1 MADIDPL
8 RVLMVNE
15 NIGGHETVHFHL
27 RKAFESRVDIAP
39 VWVEP
44 PAPKF
49 AGRLWR
55 APIPGLA
62 SLDADLQPLRGQL
75 GVSAKLRPIIA
86 RHLEQVD
93 VVHVYTHNAGLLST
107 KMLAGVPMVVSLD
120 TTNALNAYR
129 IPYRSPGPGT
139 GFTVRLTKPIEKR
152 VYDAADLIVANSEW
166 SNRSLQDDYGIP
178 AAKIRAF
185 PFGITPPPVLP
196 PRPPGNEIRIGFLGR
211 QFERKGGPVL
221 VDAFRSLGARNA
233 TLVLISPDPLAA
245 EAAAAHDRI
254 EVIDDLSPGDDRLW
268 ELLSGLSIFAFP
280 SSIDQAPN
288 AVLEA
293 MAAGLPVVG
302 ANVAA
307 VPEMIDNGVT
317 GVLVPPDD
325 PAALAG
331 ALEELMSNPDR
342 AAHMGRAGAER
353 FAARYTA
360 SVGADR
366 LISVLR
372 EAIEIHGLAS

>member
-1 MADIDPL
+1 GP
-8 RVLMVNE
+8 
-15 NIGGHETVHFHL
+15 
-27 RKAFESRVDIAP
+27 
-39 VWVEP
+39 
-44 PAPKF
+44 
-49 AGRLWR
+49 AGRVWR

-62 SLDADLQPLRGQL
+62 ALDADLQPLRSQL
-75 GVSAKLRPIIA
+75 GVSAKLRPVIA
-86 RHLEQVD
+86 RHVDQVD

-107 KMLAGVPMVVSLD
+107 KILAGIPTVVSLD

-139 GFTVRLTKPIEKR
+139 PFTVRLTKPIEKR
-152 VYDAADLIVANSEW
+152 VYDSADLIVANSEW
-166 SNRSLQDDYGIP
+166 SKRSLREDYGIS
-178 AAKIRAF
+178 ASKIRAF

-196 PRPPGNEIRIGFLGR
+196 RRPPGSSIRIGFLGR
-211 QFERKGGPVL
+211 QFVRKGGSVL
-221 VDAFRSLGARNA
+221 VDAFLSLGAQNA

-268 ELLSGLSIFAFP
+268 ELLAGLHIFAFP

-307 VPEMIDNGVT
+307 VPEMIDHGGT
-317 GVLVPPDD
+317 GLLVPPEDSLALA
-325 PAALAG
+325 AALQ
-331 ALEELMSNPDR
+331 ELIKDPER
-342 AAHMGRAGAER
+342 AAQMGCWGAER
-353 FAARYTA
+353 FAANYTA
-360 SVGADR
+360 AVGADR
-366 LISVLR
+366 LIAVLR
-372 EAIEIHGLAS
+372 EAVDLHGRRAS

>member
-1 MADIDPL
+1 
-8 RVLMVNE
+8 MVNE

-27 RKAFESRVDIAP
+27 RKAFAERQDIAP
-39 VWVEP
+39 VWVETP
-44 PAPKF
+44 PPGL

-62 SLDADLQPLRGQL
+62 SLDADLQPLRSQL
-75 GVSAKLRPIIA
+75 GVSARLRPIIA

-93 VVHVYTHNAGLLST
+93 VVHIYTQNAGLLST
-107 KMLAGVPMVVSLD
+107 KMLASVPTVVSLD

-129 IPYRSPGPGT
+129 IPYRSPGRGT
-139 GFTVRLTKPIEKR
+139 PFTVRLTKPVEKR
-152 VYDAADLIVANSEW
+152 VYDTADLIVANSEW
-166 SNRSLQDDYGIP
+166 SNRSLQDDYGIS
-178 AAKIRAF
+178 ADKIRAF

-196 PRPPGNEIRIGFLGR
+196 RRPPGSSIRIGFLGR
-211 QFERKGGPVL
+211 QFVRKGGPVL
-221 VDAFRSLGARNA
+221 VDAFRSLGAQNA

-245 EAAAAHDRI
+245 VAAATHDRI

-268 ELLSGLSIFAFP
+268 ELLAGLSIFAFP
-280 SSIDQAPN
+280 SPIDQAPN

-307 VPEMIDNGVT
+307 VPEMIDHGVT
-317 GVLVPPDD
+317 GLLVPPDD
-325 PAALAG
+325 PVALAT
-331 ALEELMSNPDR
+331 ALQELMSSPDR
-342 AAHMGRAGAER
+342 AAQMGESGAER

-360 SVGADR
+360 AVGAGR
-366 LISVLR
+366 LITVLR
-372 EAIEIHGLAS
+372 EAVELHGAAS